1 MFMIIFDVTNLVS
14 SATHQ
19 LKVTLDDENKDA
31 LFGNEAVF
39 WQIEVLAFIDSII
52 FTMEPHFLNLGYQF

>member
-19 LKVTLDDENKDA
+19 LKVTLADENKDA
-31 LFGNEAVF
+31 LFGNEVVF

-52 FTMEPHFLNLGYQF
+52 FNWNGTLKIIF

>member
-52 FTMEPHFLNLGYQF
+52 FN